1 MMTIEI
7 WLIASLTVSIL
18 VNFVLFWF
26 SREQSRRISYTSQN
40 LTDLVEI
47 ISSYRG
53 HLKTVYEMEAFYGDE
68 NLEFLLQ
75 HTRDIATILE
85 EEYGDITY
93 ITEPLEV
100 DLEEIEE
107 IEESKKVFKAGQDV
121 FYAGSRERDS

>member
-1 MMTIEI
+1 MTIEL
-7 WLIASLTVSIL
+7 WLVACLVVSTLINL
-18 VNFVLFWF
+18 VLVWF
-26 SREQSRRISYTSQN
+26 SREQSLKISYTSQN

-85 EEYGDITY
+85 DEYGDITY

-100 DLEEIEE
+100 DLEEIKE
-107 IEESKKVFKAGQDV
+107 IEESKEIFKTGQDV
-121 FYAGSRERDS
+121 FYAGSRKRDP

>member
-1 MMTIEI
+1 
-7 WLIASLTVSIL
+7 
-18 VNFVLFWF
+18 
-26 SREQSRRISYTSQN
+26 
-40 LTDLVEI
+40 
-47 ISSYRG
+47 
-53 HLKTVYEMEAFYGDE
+53 MEAFYGDE